1 MNIST
6 EYNTMLNKKGNS
18 MKFDLDYIEKLV
30 NLVSDS
36 QLTELALEDGDK
48 TILLKKEKELVTTQ
62 AVSLATPAAAAP
74 AAAPV
79 AKAPSENPT
88 EETKKEETGTPILS
102 PMVGTFYSAPSPG
115 AKPFAQV
122 GDVVSK
128 GQVVCII
135 EAMKLMNEI
144 ESEVS
149 GKITKILVEDG
160 KPVEYGQVL
169 MYVE

>member
-1 MNIST
+1 MF
-6 EYNTMLNKKGNS
+6 KKEEI
-18 MKFDLDYIEKLV
+18 MKFDLEYIEKLV
-30 NLVSDS
+30 TLVSDS

-48 TILLKKEKELVTTQ
+48 AILLKKEKELVTAQTV
-62 AVSLATPAAAAP
+62 AVSAP
-74 AAAPV
+74 ANIAAPV
-79 AKAPSENPT
+79 TQSAKQAADTTPEPQ
-88 EETKKEETGTPILS
+88 EEEKGTPVLS
-102 PMVGTFYSAPSPG
+102 PMVGTFYCAPSPG

-160 KPVEYGQVL
+160 QPVEYGQVL